1 MQKIVNNLCQNLY
14 NYKNYKNYNNYK
26 TIKPINIQLVLDS
39 GAFSG
44 SYILGGLLYIKQ
56 LEKNNIVSVQ
66 KISGSS
72 VGSLLGFLYFTDKL
86 NIVSKY
92 FKTIKK
98 SFSQKGNLSLLKKI
112 LKKIIHTIP
121 LSNISSLNDK
131 LFISFFDVNLSKQI
145 VLSTFNK
152 KTLLNSLLRSSHIPF
167 ISDGNLLNNKKYI
180 DGLYPYFFKQQKDTY
195 IIFMNLWSYYHFD
208 MFYIKNETN
217 NDARILEGIIQ
228 THHFFFHFY
237 HKDTIC
243 KKSKLCFLYNT
254 MTYYDLLLLYFRIYL
269 LHFFVYIFHWVVYVL
284 KFYGFEKDDNFKPNL
299 LHQKWFHSI
308 KQVIVNSISIICFYF
323 LT

>member
-1 MQKIVNNLCQNLY
+1 
-14 NYKNYKNYNNYK
+14 
-26 TIKPINIQLVLDS
+26 
-39 GAFSG
+39 
-44 SYILGGLLYIKQ
+44 
-56 LEKNNIVSVQ
+56 
-66 KISGSS
+66 
-72 VGSLLGFLYFTDKL
+72 
-86 NIVSKY
+86 
-92 FKTIKK
+92 
-98 SFSQKGNLSLLKKI
+98 
-112 LKKIIHTIP
+112 
-121 LSNISSLNDK
+121 
-131 LFISFFDVNLSKQI
+131 
-145 VLSTFNK
+145 
-152 KTLLNSLLRSSHIPF
+152 
-167 ISDGNLLNNKKYI
+167 
-180 DGLYPYFFKQQKDTY
+180 
-195 IIFMNLWSYYHFD
+195 MNLWSYYHFD

-269 LHFFVYIFHWVVYVL
+269 LHFFVYIFHGCYVL

-323 LT
+323 LTNISFLRFFYFVLPLTSFTLLLRFTFLLRFTLSHLEFFFCFCYTSFLPFCVFNNFMKSLFVKFLI